1 MVHSDIYLKSYFN
14 WGISGMLILLDFLQ
28 SNPANRL
35 SNDIFIFKLLI
46 IHIVLY
52 FFKLTEN
59 FNLKMDAMIFA
70 TGGYDEK
77 VVLWDVVAEYTK
89 RVIPIKGQIIN
100 ALVVS
105 PDKRYLAVA
114 AHKTLKLYDLTTT
127 SNQPV
132 INYDE
137 HTTNILSL
145 GF

>member
-1 MVHSDIYLKSYFN
+1 MVHSDIYLNSYFN
-14 WGISGMLILLDFLQ
+14 WGISGILILLAFLQ
-28 SNPANRL
+28 FNPANRL
-35 SNDIFIFKLLI
+35 SNDIFIFKRT
-46 IHIVLY
+46 V
-52 FFKLTEN
+52 N